1 MFLILGFVL
10 FGFGM
15 YCLFGL
21 GMDAEAITGTVLL
34 GSMGSALLVWVLFY
48 HDIYYFYS
56 DGIRVFAYIG
66 YEKKEH
72 AILFRDV
79 QSWAEFSYET
89 KSGMEYTLKLFSGT
103 RIFKLRSQ
111 QMGDADYAKV
121 KASLPA
127 SIPENKKMEI
137 QHEIRQAKTGLWTC
151 AIIIFIA
158 LICLPLANDDK
169 GYGAI
174 AVIVVVI
181 GFRLAGYIM
190 NLKQK
195 NTELKKLDMV

>member
-1 MFLILGFVL
+1 
-10 FGFGM
+10 
-15 YCLFGL
+15 
-21 GMDAEAITGTVLL
+21 
-34 GSMGSALLVWVLFY
+34 
-48 HDIYYFYS
+48 
-56 DGIRVFAYIG
+56 
-66 YEKKEH
+66 
-72 AILFRDV
+72 
-79 QSWAEFSYET
+79 
-89 KSGMEYTLKLFSGT
+89 
-103 RIFKLRSQ
+103 
-111 QMGDADYAKV
+111 
-121 KASLPA
+121 
-127 SIPENKKMEI
+127 MEI